1 MKRKDWQRPHLDLV
15 LLRRSRDPFVC
26 VFAFCLLPSLYN
38 IHVAMLHIVLQS
50 MNDNDAI
57 VISYYEDDLKRYE
70 RNGTFS
76 LHYFELV

>member
-1 MKRKDWQRPHLDLV
+1 MKRKDWQRPHLDLASLPQATQEI
-15 LLRRSRDPFVC
+15 LLFVC
-26 VFAFCLLPSLYN
+26 LSLFVRYN
-38 IHVAMLHIVLQS
+38 IHIAILHIGLQS

-57 VISYYEDDLKRYE
+57 ISYYEDDLKIYE